1 MSVLQPQAIQEL
13 GDRASR
19 EDSPVLSVYLNLDP
33 CNPVNRRGGYR
44 LALDNLLKGIELQI
58 KDDGKSKH
66 FQEDAEWV
74 RQRVEFNLPKGKSL
88 VLFCDAS
95 ESFFFEEPLPVR
107 LANQVWYSATPYVR
121 VLREVVEE
129 HARYGVVLVD
139 RERAR
144 FFVVTM
150 GQIEE
155 VSDVFQDPPFK
166 HRSTSGSDQMRSQ
179 MVLQRRAAQ
188 WSEWFLKDAADILYG
203 IINEYQVD
211 GVLLAGPEEV
221 TAVFQRLLPKT
232 VAAKVVKRIR
242 VSVTAK
248 AGEVLELVFP
258 VIEQIEREQ
267 ELSLVEDLITI
278 ARKSNPTVEKAV
290 LGMSATLDAVNQG
303 RVYRLVYPCAC
314 KSPGC
319 QCGGCDV
326 LLDHAPGD
334 GKCPYCSTSLEE
346 VDDLFWY
353 ASERVLNLGGR
364 TEEIRGAEA
373 RTRLESAG
381 MIGAFLR

>member
-129 HARYGVVLVD
+129 
-139 RERAR
+139 
-144 FFVVTM
+144 
-150 GQIEE
+150 
-155 VSDVFQDPPFK
+155 
-166 HRSTSGSDQMRSQ
+166 
-179 MVLQRRAAQ
+179 
-188 WSEWFLKDAADILYG
+188 
-203 IINEYQVD
+203 
-211 GVLLAGPEEV
+211 
-221 TAVFQRLLPKT
+221 
-232 VAAKVVKRIR
+232 
-242 VSVTAK
+242 
-248 AGEVLELVFP
+248 
-258 VIEQIEREQ
+258 
-267 ELSLVEDLITI
+267 
-278 ARKSNPTVEKAV
+278 
-290 LGMSATLDAVNQG
+290 
-303 RVYRLVYPCAC
+303 
-314 KSPGC
+314 
-319 QCGGCDV
+319 
-326 LLDHAPGD
+326 
-334 GKCPYCSTSLEE
+334 
-346 VDDLFWY
+346 
-353 ASERVLNLGGR
+353 
-364 TEEIRGAEA
+364 
-373 RTRLESAG
+373 
-381 MIGAFLR
+381 